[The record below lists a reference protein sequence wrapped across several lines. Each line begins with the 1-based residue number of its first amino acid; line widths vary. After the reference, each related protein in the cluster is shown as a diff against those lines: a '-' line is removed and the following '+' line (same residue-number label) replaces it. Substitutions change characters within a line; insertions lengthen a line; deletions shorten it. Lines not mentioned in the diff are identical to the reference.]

1 MCGVE
6 EGMEVVQT
14 QGEHGE
20 RRRRAELEL
29 VEANIA
35 TAAAAA
41 LASAATKA
49 KVSLIKTKPQTSL
62 HLFYTRSMHTR
73 SMHTRVEFTVFYDR
87 RPFHT
92 FSRDPVGFF

>member
-73 SMHTRVEFTVFYDR
+73 VEFTVFYDR

>member
-1 MCGVE
+1 MTTFCLCVFLSVCGE
-6 EGMEVVQT
+6 EDRLEVVHT

-29 VEANIA
+29 VEVNIA

-49 KVSLIKTKPQTSL
+49 KVSNNLFDHK
-62 HLFYTRSMHTR
+62 HLQSEQKSNMEMF
-73 SMHTRVEFTVFYDR
+73 
-87 RPFHT
+87 
-92 FSRDPVGFF
+92 

>member
-1 MCGVE
+1 M
-6 EGMEVVQT
+6 VQT

-20 RRRRAELEL
+20 RRRGAELEL

-49 KVSLIKTKPQTSL
+49 KVSNNQLDQTHLRYEQWSNMQMFCSSL
-62 HLFYTRSMHTR
+62 L
-73 SMHTRVEFTVFYDR
+73 
-87 RPFHT
+87 
-92 FSRDPVGFF
+92 